1 MKDFAV
7 RGWERD
13 PGIVNVKRGA
23 ALTKYPIVLAI
34 IFASVAIFAANL
46 GNAFLQGAS
55 DGTTI
60 AQEFALFSGAMTA
73 LAATMLTM
81 PVTMLYV
88 YDKNN
93 GVLEYLLALG
103 MNPGDVYKRYLKAEL
118 ILVSLLLIAVAGANA
133 VVGLILRGD
142 VLLPLAAAGI
152 AAVLAFPVVS
162 FVTMAMMAFSS
173 LQRQRAGANQP
184 LALSLGVVL
193 LLPLLYVTP
202 WFLPFIIGVV
212 VDLAEAVVIAALAI
226 SLLLLSSRFISR
238 EKLLP

>member
-93 GVLEYLLALG
+93 GVL
-103 MNPGDVYKRYLKAEL
+103 RT
-118 ILVSLLLIAVAGANA
+118 SLRSG
-133 VVGLILRGD
+133 
-142 VLLPLAAAGI
+142 
-152 AAVLAFPVVS
+152 
-162 FVTMAMMAFSS
+162 
-173 LQRQRAGANQP
+173 
-184 LALSLGVVL
+184 
-193 LLPLLYVTP
+193 
-202 WFLPFIIGVV
+202 
-212 VDLAEAVVIAALAI
+212 
-226 SLLLLSSRFISR
+226 
-238 EKLLP
+238 

>member
-1 MKDFAV
+1 
-7 RGWERD
+7 
-13 PGIVNVKRGA
+13 
-23 ALTKYPIVLAI
+23 
-34 IFASVAIFAANL
+34 
-46 GNAFLQGAS
+46 
-55 DGTTI
+55 
-60 AQEFALFSGAMTA
+60 MTA

-103 MNPGDVYKRYLKAEL
+103 MSQGDVYKRYLKAEL
-118 ILVSLLLIAVAGANA
+118 ILVSLLLIAVALANV

-142 VLLPLAAAGI
+142 VILPLAAAGI

-162 FVTMAMMAFSS
+162 FVTMAMIAFSS
-173 LQRQRAGANQP
+173 LQKPRAGANQP
-184 LALSLGVVL
+184 LAVSLGAVL

-202 WFLPFIIGVV
+202 WFLPFIIGVA
-212 VDLAEAVVIAALAI
+212 VDLAEAAIIAALAT
-226 SLLLLSSRFISR
+226 SLLLLSSKFISR